1 MGSNEIS
8 NDSLYF
14 SEIESF
20 GVDSKA
26 HLQTLKMMFGRLA
39 VKYCSDPIIPWYVF
53 SLTFLPGKSAF
64 EASWGVHRSP
74 KILPF
79 LVLNFS
85 SSSFMYLVWLMKVT
99 LVDCLI
105 CSPKKKVSSPI
116 KFILNSSFRRLAK
129 FSQRLALKLPKI
141 MSST

>member
-1 MGSNEIS
+1 MIPSGSLKFRTFAYMYMMASQLVVRYSSEPTIR
-8 NDSLYF
+8 LYIF
-14 SEIESF
+14 SSTSF
-20 GVDSKA
+20 LGSSFSSHVEELIRVPK
-26 HLQTLKMMFGRLA
+26 
-39 VKYCSDPIIPWYVF
+39 VF
-53 SLTFLPGKSAF
+53 
-64 EASWGVHRSP
+64 
-74 KILPF
+74 PF
-79 LVLNFS
+79 LSPNFFI
-85 SSSFMYLVWLMKVT
+85 SSFMYLVWLMKVT